1 MGRKTRNCDREDTQ
15 VTKLKRENAKLKR
28 DNAKLRKQISRLN
41 IDHDRYRTLRELIH
55 KQTQEA
61 RESKK
66 QKKVRECWDC
76 GKGTLDIMVL
86 RIPGNP
92 KYIRI
97 CNVCG
102 KKTKAKA
109 YTPEVDGY
117 EPDPEEQ
124 NE

>member
-1 MGRKTRNCDREDTQ
+1 MGRKTRNCDKDQTL
-15 VTKLKRENAKLKR
+15 VDKLKRENARLKR
-28 DNAKLRKQISRLN
+28 DYAKLRKQVDRLN
-41 IDHDRYRTLRELIH
+41 LEHERYRTLRELVH

-66 QKKVRECWDC
+66 KKQERVCWDC

-86 RIPGNP
+86 RIPGSP

-117 EPDPEEQ
+117 VPEED
-124 NE
+124 ND